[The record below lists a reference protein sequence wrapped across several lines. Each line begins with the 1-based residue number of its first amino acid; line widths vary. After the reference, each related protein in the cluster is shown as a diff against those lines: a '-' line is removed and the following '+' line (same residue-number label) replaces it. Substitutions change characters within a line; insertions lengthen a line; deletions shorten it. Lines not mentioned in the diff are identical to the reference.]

1 MKINRLFSIAAA
13 ALMMVACSSEETAL
27 NNNPAAGSK
36 MQFTATIAAPGS
48 AATTRTEYSEVTEGE
63 AAGTINVAWKVGDE
77 IALIHNKVKDVATV
91 KTINADGS
99 ATINGYVTG
108 ATNEADVQLY
118 YPAVR
123 ISGVTSDGNP
133 VFDGS
138 VEGKISSQDGTLKY
152 IQDNLDFRV
161 GISTFSVNG
170 SEATLKEAAKMYS
183 QIAIWKLKLK
193 DNASALLEASKV
205 SIKMG
210 SGDYTTSATATLS
223 SPKSELTIATKIPR
237 AIDNVRPITIEATV
251 SNDTYV
257 YSQDNVDVT
266 PGKYYQSTVTMVK
279 TIDLSELQA
288 DYEAKDGDVLT
299 GMLGANV
306 KVSIAAGATVTLA
319 GITISGVHNNSYKWA
334 GITCE
339 GDATIVLKDGSTN
352 SVRGFHHKYPG
363 IFVPK
368 DKTLTIKGETLG
380 TGSLEATG
388 SKDNDYGEFWG
399 AGIGGGYEMASG
411 NIVIQGGIITA
422 YGDEYGAGI
431 GSGGC
436 EDYNA
441 SCGNITITGGTI
453 NATGGR
459 GGAAIGSGGASY
471 SHTPTSCGTITIT
484 DGVTKV
490 TATKAGVAPNS
501 IGAGKNGS
509 CGTVTIGG
517 KEGAISE
524 SPYTYPAPAIGD
536 VGNPIGFDGGG
547 DPLANN

>member
-1 MKINRLFSIAAA
+1 
-13 ALMMVACSSEETAL
+13 
-27 NNNPAAGSK
+27 
-36 MQFTATIAAPGS
+36 
-48 AATTRTEYSEVTEGE
+48 
-63 AAGTINVAWKVGDE
+63 
-77 IALIHNKVKDVATV
+77 
-91 KTINADGS
+91 
-99 ATINGYVTG
+99 VTG
-108 ATNEADVQLY
+108 KLA
-118 YPAVR
+118 
-123 ISGVTSDGNP
+123 GN
-133 VFDGS
+133 
-138 VEGKISSQDGTLKY
+138 Y
-152 IQDNLDFRV
+152 
-161 GISTFSVNG
+161 
-170 SEATLKEAAKMYS
+170 
-183 QIAIWKLKLK
+183 
-193 DNASALLEASKV
+193 
-205 SIKMG
+205 
-210 SGDYTTSATATLS
+210 
-223 SPKSELTIATKIPR
+223 
-237 AIDNVRPITIEATV
+237 
-251 SNDTYV
+251 
-257 YSQDNVDVT
+257 
-266 PGKYYQSTVTMVK
+266 
-279 TIDLSELQA
+279 
-288 DYEAKDGDVLT
+288 
-299 GMLGANV
+299 
-306 KVSIAAGATVTLA
+306 KVSIAAGATVILD
-319 GITISGVHNNSYKWA
+319 GITINGVHNNSYTWA

-399 AGIGGGYEMASG
+399 AGIGGGYEMHCG

-422 YGDEYGAGI
+422 YGHEYGAGI

-459 GGAAIGSGGASY
+459 GGAAIGSGGASN
-471 SHTPTSCGTITIT
+471 SNKPTSCGTITIT

-501 IGAGKNGS
+501 IGAGYRGS

-517 KEGAISE
+517 KVYADGVTI
-524 SPYTYPAPAIGD
+524 SPYTYPEPAVGD